1 MTREQYL
8 AKRTELV
15 NAAQTALN
23 NNDIDK
29 FNELKG
35 QIEKLDNDFAAL
47 AQAQANL
54 NAINGENERLRNSV
68 INEFTENDDA
78 GQAMN
83 GSRRGTEEKY
93 TASSEVY
100 ERAWLRNLREEQLTD
115 EEARAF
121 RMVNEGT
128 HTTETNPT
136 VIPTTLA
143 DKILRRAEELY
154 PIWGDTVKLHIKGT
168 YTVILDTET
177 GEADWYKESEEGK
190 TETIDTDN
198 VLKLSGNELAKYLEL
213 TWKSRAMSIDDFRS
227 YLIEK
232 LGKKMGRALARAIA
246 HGPGQVEGNAGQ
258 PMGIVTYLSKSATEQ
273 ITEYTENELAYK
285 IITKARS
292 KIASGY
298 GTGLVVYANSDTIWN
313 EIANVMDNN
322 NRPIFLS
329 DVINGGGVGKM
340 LGIVVKEDA
349 SFDDGEILFANMSQG
364 YLVNIE
370 EDLSIKSEENIKG
383 RKITYGAYMN
393 VDGNITFPKAFLL
406 LKKTA

>member
-35 QIEKLDNDFAAL
+35 KIEKLDNDFAAF

-54 NAINGENERLRNSV
+54 NAINGENERLRNSA
-68 INEFTENDDA
+68 INEFTENGDA

-83 GSRRGTEEKY
+83 GSRRGTEENY

-121 RMVNEGT
+121 QMVNEGT
-128 HTTETNPT
+128 HSTETNPA

-154 PIWGDTVKLHIKGT
+154 PIWGDTVKYHVKGT
-168 YTVILDTET
+168 FSIILDTET
-177 GEADWYKESEEGK
+177 GEADWYKESEES
-190 TETIDTDN
+190 ELEVINTDN
-198 VLKLSGNELAKYLEL
+198 VLKLSGNELAKYCAI
-213 TWKSRAMSIDDFRS
+213 TWKSKAMSLDDFRN

-232 LGKKMGRALARAIA
+232 LGLKMGRSLARSVA
-246 HGPGQVEGNAGQ
+246 HGAGATEGSAGQ
-258 PMGIVTYLSKSATEQ
+258 PMGIVTYLNKSATEQ
-273 ITEYTENELAYK
+273 ITEYTENKLSYK
-285 IITKARS
+285 DITSARS
-292 KIASGY
+292 KVAAGY
-298 GTGLVVYANSDTIWN
+298 SAGLVIYANSNTIWN
-313 EIANVMDNN
+313 EIANVMDTN

-329 DVINGGGVGKM
+329 DAIDNGGVGRI
-340 LGIVVKEDA
+340 LGITVKEDA
-349 SFDDGEILFANMSQG
+349 SFDDGEILFANMPQG
-364 YLVNIE
+364 YINNIE
-370 EDLSIKSEENIKG
+370 EDLSIKAEEKIVG
-383 RKITYGAYMN
+383 RKIIYGAYMI
-393 VDGNITFPKAFLL
+393 VDGNVTFAKAFSL